1 MFDWLVRS
9 VIGFGVEVWGW
20 REWEKVEKIHGKYIR
35 WVLGMDGRTPRYIIR
50 EEG

>member
-20 REWEKVEKIHGKYIR
+20 RQWEKVERRDTREIH
-35 WVLGMDGRTPRYIIR
+35 
-50 EEG
+50 